1 MSAIRWNHT
10 NNAAGR
16 IYEELFRQILHGD
29 LEGGAL
35 ISESD
40 VAKQMESSRTP
51 VREALLMLEGEGL
64 VRRYPGRGYLV
75 AEITPQDVD
84 DIFELRTQ
92 LELLVLRRAYGVLTP
107 ELLRDM
113 EEQLERLDEGSS
125 ADDFYRADRRLHELL
140 ALYCGNS
147 RLQAFLDTLDSQIER
162 VRYLSA
168 RRPERLRESREE
180 HLDIIHALMK
190 QDLPQAEVMLAR
202 HIQNVSESTKTVCR
216 QRLFCS
222 PFPRLRGE
230 TAGGLTERDA

>member
-1 MSAIRWNHT
+1 MLTNRWNHA

-16 IYEELFRQILHGD
+16 IYEELLRQILHGA

-40 VAKQMESSRTP
+40 IAKQMESSRTP

-84 DIFELRTQ
+84 DIFELRIP
-92 LELLVLRRAYGVLTP
+92 LELLALRRAYSALTP

-113 EEQLERLDEGSS
+113 REQLERLDETSS
-125 ADDFYRADRRLHELL
+125 PDDFYRADRRLHELL
-140 ALYCGNS
+140 ALSCGNS

-162 VRYLSA
+162 VRYISA
-168 RRPERLRESREE
+168 RRPKRLRESREE
-180 HLDIIHALMK
+180 HLAIIRALME

-202 HIQNVSESTKTVCR
+202 HIENVSESTKTICR
-216 QRLFCS
+216 QRRLCS
-222 PFPRLRGE
+222 PFPQLREE
-230 TAGGLTERDA
+230 TAEKDA

>member
-1 MSAIRWNHT
+1 MLTNRWNHA

-16 IYEELFRQILHGD
+16 IYEELLRQILHGA

-40 VAKQMESSRTP
+40 IAKQMESSRTP

-84 DIFELRTQ
+84 DIFELRIP
-92 LELLVLRRAYGVLTP
+92 LELLALRRAYSALTP

-113 EEQLERLDEGSS
+113 REQLERLDETSS
-125 ADDFYRADRRLHELL
+125 PDDFYRADRRLHELL
-140 ALYCGNS
+140 ALSCGNS

-162 VRYLSA
+162 VRYISA
-168 RRPERLRESREE
+168 RRPKRRRRESWKDMT
-180 HLDIIHALMK
+180 H
-190 QDLPQAEVMLAR
+190 
-202 HIQNVSESTKTVCR
+202 
-216 QRLFCS
+216 
-222 PFPRLRGE
+222 G
-230 TAGGLTERDA
+230 

>member
-1 MSAIRWNHT
+1 MLTNRWNHT

-16 IYEELFRQILHGD
+16 IYEEVFRQILHGD

-40 VAKQMESSRTP
+40 IAKQMESSRTP

-84 DIFELRTQ
+84 DIFELRIQ
-92 LELLVLRRAYGVLTP
+92 LELLALRRAYSVLTP
-107 ELLRDM
+107 ELLQDM
-113 EEQLERLDEGSS
+113 KGQLECLDENSS
-125 ADDFYRADRRLHELL
+125 PDDFYRADRRLHELL

-162 VRYLSA
+162 VRYISA

-180 HLDIIHALMK
+180 HLAIIRALMER
-190 QDLPQAEVMLAR
+190 DLPQAEVMLAR
-202 HIQNVSESTKTVCR
+202 HIQNVSESTKAVCR
-216 QRLFCS
+216 QRFFCS
-222 PFPRLRGE
+222 PFPRMRGE
-230 TAGGLTERDA
+230 TAGETAEKDA

>member
-1 MSAIRWNHT
+1 MTAKRWHCANS
-10 NNAAGR
+10 AAGR

-40 VAKQMESSRTP
+40 IAKRMESSRTP

-64 VRRYPGRGYLV
+64 VRRYPGHGYLV

-92 LELLVLRRAYGVLTP
+92 LELLALRRAYGALTP

-113 EEQLERLDEGSS
+113 REQLERLDENSLP
-125 ADDFYRADRRLHELL
+125 DDFYRADRRLHELL

-162 VRYLSA
+162 LRYISA
-168 RRPERLRESREE
+168 RRPERLWESRKE
-180 HLDIIHALMK
+180 HLDIIRALID
-190 QDLPQAEVMLAR
+190 QDLPRAEITLAR
-202 HIQNVSESTKTVCR
+202 HIKNVSESTKVVCS
-216 QRLFCS
+216 QRRFCS
-222 PFPRLRGE
+222 PFPQMRE
-230 TAGGLTERDA
+230 EGGHEAAERDA